1 MTDSSVSFSAYIAYD
16 IWERQMKL
24 DPTSI
29 EIIKHLRQ
37 GRKSFKIIAQALSIS
52 ENTVRSRVKRLTD
65 EGVLEIAGLVDPEAV
80 PGT

>member
-1 MTDSSVSFSAYIAYD
+1 
-16 IWERQMKL
+16 MKL

-37 GRKSFKIIAQALSIS
+37 GRKSFKKIAQALSIS

-65 EGVLEIAGLVDPEAV
+65 EGVLEIGFF
-80 PGT
+80 